1 MGVLG
6 ISEQVALDEETVDLI
21 VSVAHEI
28 FAGQLDWHSAVE
40 LWEQLEDAR
49 KLMSLNESIKAW
61 HSLLRNL

>member
-6 ISEQVALDEETVDLI
+6 ISEQTVLDQETVDLI
-21 VSVAHEI
+21 VSVAHQI
-28 FAGQLDWHSAVE
+28 FAQQLDWHSAVE

-49 KLMSLNESIKAW
+49 KLVSLNEAIKAW